1 MVPNKTRNELKGCD
15 SMMKKTISLLMSV
28 AMAICIVGCG
38 NGQSTQSNT
47 GGNYPKGTISYP
59 MDTDVTL
66 TYYVKMPSNISTIV
80 SDYGETKFAQE
91 SMKRTGVKIEYIHPA
106 QGNEKEQLNLLIAS
120 QNLPDIVET
129 NWLERDPDSSISK
142 NVIYKLNDY
151 INDYAPNFKAY
162 LEEHEDIAK
171 STMTDAKNYYAFPMV
186 RASEKLLNT
195 SGFFV
200 RADWLKEAGLA
211 APETI
216 DEWETVLAAF
226 KARSGVEY
234 PIATQMGPIKF
245 FAGAY
250 HSAEGFYVD
259 NGKVK
264 YGALDDG
271 YKQFLQKISEWV
283 GKGYIDEN
291 FPIMDSNTMYAK
303 ILNGSSGISFG
314 AGGGQLGTF
323 LKTKQA
329 EDSTYDLVPVPFP
342 VSKKGE
348 SSTYSSKQMP
358 YSPIS
363 AAAVTKKCAYPEIA
377 VRYLDYAYSEEGYM
391 LNNFGIEGES
401 YEMKDGYPT
410 FTKLVTDNEDG
421 MPMAQILTTYARSTC
436 EGPFV
441 QDERYI
447 EQYYQHPRQKEA
459 LEVWSKNDCGEYA
472 MPQITLTKEESG
484 ELSDIMAEVGTYAS
498 ENITNFMLGKK
509 PISEYDMFVNNLHD
523 MNIDKAIEIYQA
535 AYDRFAAR

>member
-1 MVPNKTRNELKGCD
+1 
-15 SMMKKTISLLMSV
+15 MMKKTISLLMSV
-28 AMAICIVGCG
+28 LVAACVVGCQ
-38 NGQSTQSNT
+38 NGQSTQSNSS
-47 GGNYPKGTISYP
+47 GNYPKGVITYP
-59 MDTDVTL
+59 MDTDAKL

-80 SDYGETKFAQE
+80 SNYGETKFAQE
-91 SMKRTGVKIEYIHPA
+91 SMKRTGVQIEYIHPA
-106 QGNEKEQLNLLIAS
+106 QGNETEQLNLLIAS

-129 NWLERDPDSSISK
+129 SWLKRDPDGSISK

-151 INDYAPNFKAY
+151 IEDYAPNFKAY
-162 LEEHEDIAK
+162 LDEHEDIAK
-171 STMTDAKNYYAFPMV
+171 SVMTDAKNYYAFPMI

-200 RADWLKEAGLA
+200 RADWLQEAGLS

-216 DEWETVLAAF
+216 ADWDVVLEKF
-226 KARSGVEY
+226 KARPGAEY
-234 PIATQMGPIKF
+234 PIAVQMDSLKY

-250 HSAEGFYVD
+250 HTAEGFYVD

-264 YGALDDG
+264 FGALDDG

-291 FPIMDSNTMYAK
+291 FPIMDFNTMNAK
-303 ILNGSSGISFG
+303 ILNGSAGVSFG

-329 EDSTYDLVPVPFP
+329 SDPQYDLVPVPFP
-342 VSKKGE
+342 VLNKGE
-348 SSTYSSKQMP
+348 KSTYSSRQLP

-363 AAAVTKKCAYPEIA
+363 VAAVTKKCTQPEIA

-410 FTKLVTDNEDG
+410 FTKLITDNPDG
-421 MPMAQILTTYARSTC
+421 MAMAQILTTYARSTF

-447 EQYYQHPRQKEA
+447 EQYYQLPRQKEA
-459 LEVWSKNDCGEYA
+459 LEVWSQNDYGKHA
-472 MPQITLTKEESG
+472 VPQITLTKEESSEFAG
-484 ELSDIMAEVGTYAS
+484 IMTEVNTFAAES
-498 ENITNFMLGKK
+498 ITNFMLGKA
-509 PISEYDMFVNNLHD
+509 PISEYDTFVNTLHD
-523 MNIDKAIEIYQA
+523 MNIDKAISIYQA
-535 AYDRFAAR
+535 AYDRFVTR